1 MSDESKL
8 QGLSFG
14 RSLQVAWKG
23 TTIYSVDHPAVQ
35 ASLQQAYAKLQPL
48 LQERQRFTF
57 GFSDGRILLDNVL
70 TTDVSLA
77 PLEAEFKKRDI
88 VALAFSSGVTVAEL
102 KEMLRLIS
110 IPPKAAADAG
120 GIEVYLRDRQVP
132 NARIIPSSKK
142 KGTGNA
148 DVVLSVD
155 SESFLATGGMMGQGR
170 RSMPV
175 PSVWTCY

>member
-1 MSDESKL
+1 MSDDLKL

-14 RSLQVAWKG
+14 RSLQMAWKG

-35 ASLQQAYAKLQPL
+35 SSLQQAYAKLQPL

-57 GFSDGRILLDNVL
+57 GFSDGRVLLDNVL

-88 VALAFSSGVTVAEL
+88 VALAFSPGVTVDNL

-110 IPPKAAADAG
+110 IPPKAAAEAG
-120 GIEVYLRDRQVP
+120 GMEVYLRGRQVP
-132 NARIIPSSKK
+132 NARVIPSAKK
-142 KGTGNA
+142 KGMGNA

-155 SESFLATGGMMGQGR
+155 SESFLATGGMMGQAALNAG
-170 RSMPV
+170 S
-175 PSVWTCY
+175 SVWTCY